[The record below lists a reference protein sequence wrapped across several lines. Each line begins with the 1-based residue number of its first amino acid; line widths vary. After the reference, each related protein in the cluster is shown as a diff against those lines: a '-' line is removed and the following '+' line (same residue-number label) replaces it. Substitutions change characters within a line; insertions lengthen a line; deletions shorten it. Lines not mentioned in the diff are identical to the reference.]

1 MKATINQ
8 QKIAKALNIVTKAIN
23 NNNTLPILN
32 NILVETTEQ
41 GLKFSATNLE
51 IAISYTSTGSI
62 TEQGSITIPAK
73 LITSYVSLLHNTDLE
88 LSSDEKLNL
97 HIQSDTSKT
106 EIKGLQP
113 EDYPS
118 IPKIEEQD
126 QFKIK
131 IKDLLQAINQ
141 TVFAS
146 SINNTRPILSGVYVH
161 VEEKQVTFAATDSYR
176 LAEKKVAIESSS
188 SEELSCIVP
197 GKTLQELSKILP
209 LFNEELDIS
218 ISLNKNQISFQVE
231 DLLVVSRLIEGNFP
245 NYKEI
250 IPKDVNTT
258 IIADA
263 SELNLALK
271 RINLFAREI
280 NNSIHLEGH
289 KESKKLNI
297 STDETKIGAEVTE
310 LDIDIQGENN
320 RISLNSQYLLDVLN
334 IHSSGAL
341 ILKVVEKSKPIKVV
355 TEKDDNFVYIIMPL
369 KV

>member
-8 QKIAKALNIVTKAIN
+8 QKISKALNIVTKAIN

-32 NILVETTEQ
+32 NILIETTEK

-51 IAISYTSTGSI
+51 IAISYISTGSI

-73 LITSYVSLLHNTDLE
+73 LLTSYVSLLHNTDLE
-88 LSSDEKLNL
+88 LSTDEKLHL

-113 EDYPS
+113 EDYPT
-118 IPKIEEQD
+118 IPTIEEQD
-126 QFKIK
+126 TFKMK

-146 SINNTRPILSGVYVH
+146 SINNTRPILSGVFIKIH
-161 VEEKQVTFAATDSYR
+161 QNQVTFAATDSYR
-176 LAEKKVAIESSS
+176 LAEKKVSINESS
-188 SEELSCIVP
+188 SEEISCIVP

-209 LFNEELDIS
+209 LFNEEQEVS
-218 ISLNKNQISFQVE
+218 ISLNKNQIAFQLDE
-231 DLLVVSRLIEGNFP
+231 LLVVSRLIEGNFP
-245 NYKEI
+245 NYQAI
-250 IPKDVNTT
+250 IPEEANTT
-258 IIADA
+258 MITDA

-280 NNSIHLEGH
+280 NNSIHLEGN
-289 KESKKLNI
+289 KETKKLNI

-334 IHSSGAL
+334 IHSNGAL
-341 ILKVVEKSKPIKVV
+341 ILKVVEKNKPIKVV

-369 KV
+369 K